1 MLDPVRFSR
10 TSEMGPAMRGR
21 IEDVVVRRLKR
32 DINARSTTP
41 RFCSR
46 LPPKAIRLDTD
57 PREARL
63 STAFDAFRT
72 AIRTLVSRGPAP
84 DAERGRSRGHVG
96 HVIEAL
102 VFSFLIYACLAPFFG
117 GSPVNVEVTTVEDR
131 TTYRPTADPAFL
143 ISAMGLAI
151 LFALVVGASI
161 THDFHMRI
169 LRWMRI
175 TYRTARDSTWIDIF
189 IDQRRYVEVAFTDGR
204 RLFGWPLYYSNRP
217 EEGLLYLYDAAWI
230 DGDGKYRCARHPP
243 DQEG

>member
-1 MLDPVRFSR
+1 
-10 TSEMGPAMRGR
+10 MRLTAETLTLFLLLVPGFVSSAVLNA
-21 IEDVVVRRLKR
+21 IVVRQTK
-32 DINARSTTP
+32 
-41 RFCSR
+41 
-46 LPPKAIRLDTD
+46 
-57 PREARL
+57 
-63 STAFDAFRT
+63 
-72 AIRTLVSRGPAP
+72 
-84 DAERGRSRGHVG
+84 GRVG

-117 GSPVNVEVTTVEDR
+117 GSPVSVEVTTVEDR

-169 LRWMRI
+169 LRWMRL

-204 RLFGWPLYYSNRP
+204 RLFGWPLYYSNHP

-230 DGDGKYRCARHPP
+230 DGDGKYVDLDAHGILLTKKEDIESIVFTNLKFGQATPRGEHRQAEANG
-243 DQEG
+243 DSMGGKVDGQ

>member
-1 MLDPVRFSR
+1 
-10 TSEMGPAMRGR
+10 MRLTAETLTLFLLLVPGFVSSAVLNA
-21 IEDVVVRRLKR
+21 IVVRQTK
-32 DINARSTTP
+32 
-41 RFCSR
+41 
-46 LPPKAIRLDTD
+46 
-57 PREARL
+57 
-63 STAFDAFRT
+63 
-72 AIRTLVSRGPAP
+72 
-84 DAERGRSRGHVG
+84 GRVG

-117 GSPVNVEVTTVEDR
+117 GSPVSVEVTTVEDR

-169 LRWMRI
+169 LRWMRL

-204 RLFGWPLYYSNRP
+204 RLFGWPLYYSNHP

-230 DGDGKYRCARHPP
+230 DGDGKYVDLDAHGILLTKKDDIESIDCVHEPQVRSGHAPRRT
-243 DQEG
+243 QTGRG